1 MANCGLPAGRAA
13 LRRALALITRHGR
26 LAATE
31 QSAACQAGLK
41 CPAFPN
47 AAALARHSDLLM
59 VFGGDGT
66 ILRAVRESGGCQ
78 TPILGINM
86 GRLGFLNAV
95 AVADLPGALQQLWD
109 NDFIIERRPLLAATG
124 RGQGKAIHSR
134 ALNDIVISHGAVSR
148 VVELEV
154 SVNGEA
160 LTQYRGDGLIVSSPT
175 GSTAYSLSA
184 GGPIISPASQVFAIT
199 PICPHAL
206 SNRSVI
212 VHSNATVKV
221 KVLSGQLEIIVSAD
235 GQMQAAL
242 GCGDVVT
249 IRRARRHVRL
259 LHLGGWSFFDTV
271 RRKLRWSGSAVLHP
285 NPAGRDGSIELAEVS
300 VEP

>member
-1 MANCGLPAGRAA
+1 LKKQPEKIHRIGLVANAAKPASRAA
-13 LRRALALITRHGR
+13 LRRAVALITRQGR
-26 LAATE
+26 IAATE
-31 QSAACQAGLK
+31 ESAARQAGLK
-41 CPAFPN
+41 CPTFAN
-47 AAALARHSDLLM
+47 ATELARHSDVLL

-66 ILRAVRESGGCQ
+66 ILRAVRESDGCQ
-78 TPILGINM
+78 TAILGINV

-95 AVADLPGALQQLWD
+95 AVGDLPAALQKLWD
-109 NDFIIERRPLLAATG
+109 NDFVIERRPLLEASG
-124 RGQGKAIHSR
+124 RCQGKTIQSC
-134 ALNDIVISHGAVSR
+134 ALNDIVISHGAVSH
-148 VVELEV
+148 VIELDV

-184 GGPIISPASQVFAIT
+184 GGPIVSPAAQVFAIT

-212 VHSNATVKV
+212 VNANATVDV
-221 KVLSGQLEIIVSAD
+221 RVLSEQLEIIVAAD
-235 GQMQAAL
+235 GQMQATL

-249 IRRARRHVRL
+249 IRRARRPVRL

-271 RRKLRWSGSAVLHP
+271 RRKLHWSGS
-285 NPAGRDGSIELAEVS
+285 S
-300 VEP
+300 V

>member
-1 MANCGLPAGRAA
+1 LKKHPEKIHRIGLLANCGLPAGQAA
-13 LRRALALITRHGR
+13 LQSALALITRHGR
-26 LAATE
+26 IAATE
-31 QSAACQAGLK
+31 ECAARQAGLQ
-41 CPAFPN
+41 CPTFPN
-47 AAALARHSDLLM
+47 AAALARHCDLLM

-66 ILRAVRESGGCQ
+66 ILRAARESGGGR
-78 TPILGINM
+78 TAILGVNV

-95 AVADLPGALQQLWD
+95 AVDDLPGALQQLWD
-109 NDFIIERRPLLAATG
+109 NDFIIESRPLLEATG
-124 RGQGKAIHSR
+124 QGRGKAVQCC
-134 ALNDIVISHGAVSR
+134 ALNDVVISHGAVSR

-184 GGPIISPASQVFAIT
+184 GGPIVSPTAQVFAIT

-212 VHSNATVKV
+212 VNSNATVKV
-221 KVLSGQLEIIVSAD
+221 TVLSEQLEIIVSAD

-249 IRRARRHVRL
+249 IRRARRAVHF

-271 RRKLRWSGSAVLHP
+271 RRKLHWSGS
-285 NPAGRDGSIELAEVS
+285 S
-300 VEP
+300 V

>member
-1 MANCGLPAGRAA
+1 LKKQPEKIHRIGLVANAAKPASRAA
-13 LRRALALITRHGR
+13 LRRAVALITRQGR
-26 LAATE
+26 IAATE
-31 QSAACQAGLK
+31 ESAARQAGLK
-41 CPAFPN
+41 CPTFAN
-47 AAALARHSDLLM
+47 ATELARHSDVLL

-66 ILRAVRESGGCQ
+66 ILRAVRESDGCQ
-78 TPILGINM
+78 TAILGINV

-95 AVADLPGALQQLWD
+95 AAGDLPAALQKLWD
-109 NDFIIERRPLLAATG
+109 NDFIIERRPLLEASG
-124 RGQGKAIHSR
+124 RCQGKTIQSS
-134 ALNDIVISHGAVSR
+134 ALNDIVISHGAVSH
-148 VVELEV
+148 VIELEV

-184 GGPIISPASQVFAIT
+184 GGPIVSPTAQVFAIT

-212 VHSNATVKV
+212 VNANATVDV
-221 KVLSGQLEIIVSAD
+221 RVLSEQLEIIVAAD
-235 GQMQAAL
+235 GQMQATL

-249 IRRARRHVRL
+249 IRRARRPVRL

-271 RRKLRWSGSAVLHP
+271 RRKLHWSGS
-285 NPAGRDGSIELAEVS
+285 S
-300 VEP
+300 V

>member
-1 MANCGLPAGRAA
+1 LKKQVELVHRIGLAANDAKPASRAA
-13 LRRALALITRHGR
+13 LRRAVALITRHGR
-26 LAATE
+26 VAAAE
-31 QSAACQAGLK
+31 ASAARQAGLK
-41 CPAFPN
+41 CPVFASV
-47 AAALARHSDLLM
+47 AELARQSDLLL

-66 ILRAVRESGGCQ
+66 ILRAVRESDGCQ
-78 TPILGINM
+78 TALLGINV

-95 AVADLPGALQQLWD
+95 AASDLPRALQQIWD
-109 NDFIIERRPLLAATG
+109 NDFTIERRPLLAATG
-124 RGQGKAIHSR
+124 RGQGNVIQSL
-134 ALNDIVISHGAVSR
+134 ALNEIVISHGAVSR
-148 VVELEV
+148 VIELEV

-184 GGPIISPASQVFAIT
+184 GGPIISPAAQVFAIT

-212 VHSNATVKV
+212 VNANATVEV
-221 KVLSGQLEIIVSAD
+221 KVLSDQLEIIVAAD
-235 GQMQAAL
+235 GQMQATL

-249 IRRARRHVRL
+249 IRRARRPVRL

-271 RRKLRWSGSAVLHP
+271 RRKLHWSGS
-285 NPAGRDGSIELAEVS
+285 S
-300 VEP
+300 V